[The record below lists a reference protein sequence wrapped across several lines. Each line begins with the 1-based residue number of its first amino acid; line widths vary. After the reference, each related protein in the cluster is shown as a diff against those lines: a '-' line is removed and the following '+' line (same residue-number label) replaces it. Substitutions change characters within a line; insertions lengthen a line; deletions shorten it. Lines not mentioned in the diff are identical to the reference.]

1 MREKI
6 KKWLTANLGY
16 KILSIVIA
24 FFLWFY
30 VIGEKVAERSYR
42 LPVVFQN
49 VSRDLIVTPRTPK
62 IHILLKGTR
71 NLVMNYNP
79 ENFFIFKDL
88 KNYTPG
94 KYSIPISSEDVP
106 MEEEEMEIVK
116 IEPMSVDIE
125 IRVKGEKAIQFK
137 NVPIK
142 ILESPSSI
150 FGVNLERSEVSVE
163 LVKTEEYI
171 SKLNVADI
179 MVFLNISE
187 LKEGT
192 YQLPLQIKIPQ
203 GVKLVRIEPNVVKVT
218 LERYPPLDIKK

>member
-1 MREKI
+1 M
-6 KKWLTANLGY
+6 T
-16 KILSIVIA
+16 
-24 FFLWFY
+24 
-30 VIGEKVAERSYR
+30 
-42 LPVVFQN
+42 
-49 VSRDLIVTPRTPK
+49 
-62 IHILLKGTR
+62 
-71 NLVMNYNP
+71 YNP
-79 ENFFIFKDL
+79 ENFFISKDL

-116 IEPMSVDIE
+116 SEPVSVDIE
-125 IRVKGEKAIQFK
+125 IKVKGEKAIQFK

-171 SKLNVADI
+171 SKLDVADI
-179 MVFLNISE
+179 MVFLNVSE

-218 LERYPPLDIKK
+218 LERYPPLDIK

>member
-1 MREKI
+1 MKEKI
-6 KKWLTANLGY
+6 KKWVTVNPGY
-16 KILSIVIA
+16 KILSIFIA

-49 VSRDLIVTPRTPK
+49 VSRDLIVEPGTPK
-62 IHILLKGTR
+62 IHIILKGTR

-79 ENFFIFKDL
+79 ENFFVSKDL

-94 KYSIPISSEDVP
+94 KYSILISLEDIPV
-106 MEEEEMEIVK
+106 EEEEMEIVK
-116 IEPMSVDIE
+116 IEPMAVDIE
-125 IRVKGEKAIQFK
+125 IKVRGEKAVRFK

-150 FGVNLERSEVSVE
+150 FGVSLEKTEVYVE
-163 LVKTEEYI
+163 LMKTEEYI
-171 SKLNVADI
+171 SKLDVANI
-179 MVFLNISE
+179 VVFLDISE

-203 GVKLVRIEPNVVKVT
+203 GVKLIRIEPDVVKVT
-218 LERYPPLDIKK
+218 LDTYPPLARK